1 MTTMTFELIRQLFR
15 KPATNKFPVKYT
27 PKSVT
32 EVVKKVEKGEVKI
45 NPPIEIPP
53 NYRGKISYDR
63 DKCTGC
69 NLCVKVCPAKA
80 VEPVPD
86 EKTVIFHEKEGAKLA
101 APMKIKIYVSRCTF
115 CSQCVDVCP
124 RKCLSMSN
132 NFLLANPDRFAD
144 ELIVK

>member
-1 MTTMTFELIRQLFR
+1 MSMVVEVFKQLFK
-15 KPATNKFPVKYT
+15 KPFTNKFPVKYI

-32 EVVKKVEKGEVKI
+32 DAVEKIGKGELKI

-53 NYRGKISYDR
+53 NFRGKISYNRDR
-63 DKCTGC
+63 CTGC
-69 NLCVKVCPAKA
+69 GLCVKVCPAKA
-80 VEPVPD
+80 IEPVPD
-86 EKTVIFHEKEGAKLA
+86 EKAVIFHEKEGAKLA

-124 RKCLSMSN
+124 KKCLSMSID
-132 NFLLANPDRFAD
+132 FLIANTDRFAD